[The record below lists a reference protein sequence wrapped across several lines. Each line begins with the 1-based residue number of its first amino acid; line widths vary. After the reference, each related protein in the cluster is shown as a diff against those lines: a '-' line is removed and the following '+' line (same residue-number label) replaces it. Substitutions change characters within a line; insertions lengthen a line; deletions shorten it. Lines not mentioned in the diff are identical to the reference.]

1 MTLAISTT
9 ETFLNEMLAL
19 PKRISEKVP
28 KAIGKIKENQFS
40 TTGNGII
47 KLKNKQ
53 SCYRIYVDD
62 NYRLIYSVGNGW
74 VTLLS
79 VCHRKDCYTRI
90 PDPVFIEADSDAAN
104 QSQDDSKSSQE
115 LDKYANQNPNFPFN
129 EDRLR
134 DWLIP
139 TEYWELLKN
148 LDEID
153 SVLDA
158 QIPDKYIKRIIDIC
172 YPSDISESDFQTRFV
187 LNAEEDLGKFFI
199 KGEIEDFLLKLDDK
213 QKEIAELQS
222 DSAILVKG
230 APGTGKST
238 LALHRVKYLYNNLD
252 DQGKILFTTYTD
264 SLANY
269 SNQLLKALLGNSFN
283 RDRVDIKTVD
293 QVALKYYREK
303 YGVPKFP
310 NDEGLLLLKAVLSDK
325 SILSSSD
332 SRVIDRLG
340 LQYILEEINLVI
352 EARGITS
359 SQDYLREKRLGRKCS
374 LKESERKS
382 IWLVYEAWNKVMSM
396 SGYTSKGAMRQK
408 ALDIIKEG
416 IIKIYDAVIID
427 EAQDLSPV
435 ALKILASLV
444 KSSSGLYLTADTSQS
459 LYQRGFSWDYIQDI
473 IRFKG
478 KTHCLSRSYRSTKS
492 ISKACNEIRE
502 GIGDSDTDIIAHK
515 AELKSTAKPKIVLS
529 DAWLTNPQ
537 VIKDFLT
544 ESAKE
549 YKLSV
554 YSSAVL
560 CPNENICQI
569 ISNQLNNIGLK
580 SEYMQGEEIDIG
592 KCCVKVLTIHSSKGL
607 EFPFVAVVGLEEG
620 YLPNLNTILEE
631 ERDKV
636 LEQQKKLFYVGTSRA
651 MCNLLVYGS
660 HSNASRFVKTILNSD
675 KWQKVTL

>member
-1 MTLAISTT
+1 MH
-9 ETFLNEMLAL
+9 
-19 PKRISEKVP
+19 P
-28 KAIGKIKENQFS
+28 
-40 TTGNGII
+40 
-47 KLKNKQ
+47 NKQ
-53 SCYRIYVDD
+53 ACYRIYVDD

-79 VCHRKDCYTRI
+79 VCHRKDCYKRI
-90 PDPVFIEADSDAAN
+90 PDPVFIEADSDEAIH
-104 QSQDDSKSSQE
+104 SQDDSKSSQN
-115 LDKYANQNPNFPFN
+115 LDQYVDKSLNFPFT

-139 TEYWELLKN
+139 REHWQVLIN
-148 LDEID
+148 LDKID
-153 SVLDA
+153 SILNL
-158 QIPDKYIKRIIDIC
+158 QISDKYIKRIIDIC
-172 YPSDISESDFQTRFV
+172 YPSDIIESDFQTQFV
-187 LNAEEDLGKFFI
+187 LNTEEDLDKFI
-199 KGEIEDFLLKLDDK
+199 QGEIEEFLLKLDDK

-222 DSAILVKG
+222 GSAILVKG
-230 APGTGKST
+230 APGTGKSM
-238 LALHRVKYLYNNLD
+238 LALHRVKYLYNNP
-252 DQGKILFTTYTD
+252 DQKKILFTTYTD

-293 QVALKYYREK
+293 QVALKYYCEK
-303 YGVPKFP
+303 YDVPTFP
-310 NDEGLLLLKAVLSDK
+310 NDEGLLLLKAVFNDN

-332 SRVIDRLG
+332 RRVIDKLG

-352 EARGITS
+352 EARGIIS
-359 SQDYLREKRLGRKCS
+359 RDDYLREQRLGRQYS
-374 LKESERKS
+374 LKEPERKS
-382 IWLVYEAWNKVMSM
+382 IWLIYEAWNKAMSM

-416 IIKIYDAVIID
+416 NIKAYDAVIID

-435 ALKILASLV
+435 ALKILVLLV
-444 KSSSGLYLTADTSQS
+444 NSPSGLYLTADTSQS

-478 KTHCLSRSYRSTKS
+478 RTHCLSRSYRSTKS
-492 ISKACNEIRE
+492 ISKACSEIIE
-502 GIGDSDTDIIAHK
+502 SIVDPETAIFATK
-515 AELKSTAKPKIVLS
+515 KELKSTAKPKIVLS
-529 DAWLTNPQ
+529 DAWLTKPQ

-560 CPNENICQI
+560 CPNEQICQI

-580 SEYMQGEEIDIG
+580 SEYMQGEEINIG

-607 EFPFVAVVGLEEG
+607 EFPFVALVGLEEG
-620 YLPNLNTILEE
+620 YLPDLENIPKKE
-631 ERDKV
+631 QDKA
-636 LEQQKKLFYVGTSRA
+636 LEQQKKLFYVGSSRA
-651 MCNLLVYGS
+651 MRNLLVYGS
-660 HSNASRFVKTILNSD
+660 LSKISQFVKPILNSD
-675 KWQKVTL
+675 KWQRG